1 MGQIFDRLKNIS
13 SSYINESKF
22 VDSSIFDDEDEELKR
37 IIDNLDKKK
46 SNSTNNAGS
55 NSSTNS
61 KQETFTSSSKGIYD
75 TLVVKSNSTKEET
88 YAAYKNLLKQYHP
101 DKVATLGKE
110 IQEIAIS
117 KTKEINSAFQQIKKE
132 RQW

>member
-13 SSYINESKF
+13 SSYIKESKF
-22 VDSSIFDDEDEELKR
+22 VDSNIFDDEDEELKR

-46 SNSTNNAGS
+46 SNSNNNSTNNDG
-55 NSSTNS
+55 NYS
-61 KQETFTSSSKGIYD
+61 KRETFTSTNKSIYD
-75 TLVVKSNSTKEET
+75 TIGVKNNSSKEEI

-101 DKVATLGKE
+101 DKVASLGKE
-110 IQEIAIS
+110 IQEVAIT

>member
-22 VDSSIFDDEDEELKR
+22 VDSNIFDDEDEELKR

-46 SNSTNNAGS
+46 SNSNNNSTNNDG
-55 NSSTNS
+55 NYS
-61 KQETFTSSSKGIYD
+61 KRETFTSTNKSIYD
-75 TLVVKSNSTKEET
+75 TIGVKNNSSKEEI
-88 YAAYKNLLKQYHP
+88 YVAYKNLLKQYHP
-101 DKVATLGKE
+101 DKVASLGKE
-110 IQEIAIS
+110 IQEVAIS

>member
-22 VDSSIFDDEDEELKR
+22 VDSNIFDDEDEELKR

-46 SNSTNNAGS
+46 SNSNNNSTNNDG
-55 NSSTNS
+55 NYS
-61 KQETFTSSSKGIYD
+61 KRETFTSTNKSIYDKIGVKNNSSK
-75 TLVVKSNSTKEET
+75 EEI

-101 DKVATLGKE
+101 DKVASLGKE
-110 IQEIAIS
+110 IQEVAIT

-132 RQW
+132 RQG